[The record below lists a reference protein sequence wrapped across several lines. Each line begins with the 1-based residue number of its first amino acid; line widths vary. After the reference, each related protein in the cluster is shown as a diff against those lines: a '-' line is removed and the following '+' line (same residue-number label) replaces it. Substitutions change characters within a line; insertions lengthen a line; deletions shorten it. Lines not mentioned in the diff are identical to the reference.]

1 MRLWIADLTFNKVR
15 KSKKETNRLI
25 NEQTKVKG
33 HWLDR
38 REGNKLNH
46 VARDKK
52 EGKSMTNRW
61 RIKKNAP

>member
-1 MRLWIADLTFNKVR
+1 M
-15 KSKKETNRLI
+15 I

-33 HWLDR
+33 HWLDL

-61 RIKKNAP
+61 RIKKNAPEYTGSVWVSLRSTEPRV